1 MDGAPTTHSACRDGT
16 LRWQALPDWEA
27 LLFDPEGLRLDEW
40 LKEGLVG
47 VVKQGAHRTVYH
59 VRLPRRAFY
68 VKQYRRDRLVD
79 TLGHLVRPSA
89 ARREWHKAAE
99 VARRGIPTVKPIAW
113 AEQVRGGMV
122 HDNYLFTEAIEPDCS
137 LQQYVAEE
145 LPRLPPPIRHAMRCS
160 IIESL
165 ARFVAAIHRAG
176 VFHGDFHVG
185 NVLLRLDASSPG
197 LYPGDLVPEPY
208 LIDLPGVRFSGPL
221 KWPASR
227 ASLIMFAAGCWER
240 TSRSERLRFWQT
252 YLVHRPELWVP
263 QRRVVL
269 EQLERG
275 FREYSCRVARRR
287 DKRALRTNRDYVALR
302 TRHAVA
308 HGVADLGLAALGRLA
323 EDPKSLLEQNLHRP
337 VKLSH
342 GKVIVEADLPLD
354 SGSVHVALA
363 RHRHRN
369 WWKALSGRFRRGR
382 AIRAWQNA
390 HALLTR
396 QIATARP
403 IAVCRVRRRWS
414 APESYLATEWID
426 GAENLHLYGWRLAAR
441 CSTDRL
447 RRAAS
452 CAQSLGQ
459 LIGRMHAW
467 QISHGDLKA
476 ANLLVVERDG
486 KPLFQK
492 TYLIDAEDVRIA
504 RRLTRRRRVRDLARL
519 AVGLY
524 AHPWVTRTIICRF
537 LRAYVRQL
545 PAGSAAWKPLWREVA
560 RRSGRIVR
568 GKRRR
573 GQQIL

>member
-1 MDGAPTTHSACRDGT
+1 MSRAPATHLAPCRDGT
-16 LRWQALPDWEA
+16 LRWQALPDWEP

-40 LKEGLVG
+40 RKEGRVG
-47 VVKQGAHRTVYH
+47 VVKQGVHRTVYH

-122 HDNYLFTEAIEPDCS
+122 RDNYLFTEAIEPDCS
-137 LQQYVAEE
+137 LQRYLVEE
-145 LPRLPPPIRHAMRCS
+145 LPRLPPEIRKTMRRR
-160 IIESL
+160 IIDSL

-176 VFHGDFHVG
+176 VFHSDFHVG

-197 LYPGDLVPEPY
+197 FHPSDGVPELY

-227 ASLIMFAAGCWER
+227 ASLIMFAAGLWER

-252 YLVHRPELWVP
+252 YLVHRPELQVP
-263 QRRVVL
+263 ERRLVL

-275 FREYSCRVARRR
+275 LQEYSCRVARRR

-302 TRHAVA
+302 NRHGVA
-308 HGVADLGLAALGRLA
+308 HGVADLGRAELGRLV
-323 EDPKSLLEQNLHRP
+323 EDPEALLERNLDRP

-342 GKVIVEADLPLD
+342 SKLIVEAELPLD
-354 SGSVHVALA
+354 GGSVHVAFA
-363 RHRHRN
+363 RYRYRN
-369 WWKALSGRFRRGR
+369 WWKALLGRFRRGR
-382 AIRAWQNA
+382 ALRAWQRA

-396 QIATARP
+396 EIATARP

-414 APESYLATEWID
+414 VWESYLATEWID
-426 GAENLHLYGWRLAAR
+426 GAENLHLYGWRLAALS
-441 CSTDRL
+441 STDRL

-452 CAQSLGQ
+452 CAESLGR

-476 ANLLVVERDG
+476 GNLLVVEQDG
-486 KPLFQK
+486 KPQ
-492 TYLIDAEDVRIA
+492 TYLIDAADVRIA
-504 RRLTRRRRVRDLARL
+504 RRLTWRDRVRDLARL
-519 AVGLY
+519 ATSLQ
-524 AHPWVTRTIICRF
+524 AHPWITRTILCRF

-545 PAGSAAWKPLWREVA
+545 PAGLVAWKPLWREVA
-560 RRSGRIVR
+560 RRSRRMVR
-568 GKRRR
+568 RKRRR
-573 GQQIL
+573 GEQIL